1 MQVLPFWRSLLFLP
15 THNDK
20 FVEKAHTRGADAY
33 ILDLED
39 SVPIELKVTT
49 RKKSQS
55 SGIKLIAKW
64 CRCAGQN

>member
-1 MQVLPFWRSLLFLP
+1 
-15 THNDK
+15 
-20 FVEKAHTRGADAY
+20 VEKAHTRGADAY